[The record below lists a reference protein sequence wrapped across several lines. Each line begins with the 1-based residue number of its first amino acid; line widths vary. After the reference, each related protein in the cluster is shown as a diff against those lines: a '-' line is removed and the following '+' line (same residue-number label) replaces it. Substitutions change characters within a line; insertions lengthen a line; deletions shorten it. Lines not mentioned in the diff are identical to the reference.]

1 MRADLVNNASPGDTP
16 LNALPTGSTIQGQ
29 SSVAVWNAQL
39 KLWGLVGANDTTT
52 DDGTATFATDIDPN
66 LLVGVALH
74 ELTHA
79 MGRVPMG
86 PSRTFS
92 ISTASRARAS
102 GCSPTT
108 SPRAPPIFPWMAAI
122 PSDYGQNSDPS
133 DFLNSGVQGATDPF
147 NEYYS
152 SGTLQQLTAID
163 LKQLDTLGFHLA
175 AQETVVIQTDGTQ
188 ALSRRVKLLSQSGR
202 RRNRP
207 RTLLW
212 RCARRRQDVGGMG
225 SQTVSGYDIA
235 WKNASSGQFNIWST
249 DASAHYSSFVSGSN
263 PALESYESTFHQDL
277 NGDGAIG
284 IQAVILE
291 TDLTTRLVQS
301 GGNYCSRP
309 PAAGPVPS
317 SPSAARR

>member
-1 MRADLVNNASPGDTP
+1 M
-16 LNALPTGSTIQGQ
+16 
-29 SSVAVWNAQL
+29 
-39 KLWGLVGANDTTT
+39 VGANDTTT

-79 MGRVPMG
+79 MGRVPYG
-86 PSRTFS
+86 PQPDVFGLYRFTSQGARLLTDNIPASASYFS
-92 ISTASRARAS
+92 LDGGNTKIA
-102 GCSPTT
+102 
-108 SPRAPPIFPWMAAI
+108 
-122 PSDYGQNSDPS
+122 DYGQNSDPS

-188 ALSRRVKLLSQSGR
+188 ALSRTGQTTFSIRSAAEPAPNSIWQ
-202 RRNRP
+202 
-207 RTLLW
+207 
-212 RCARRRQDVGGMG
+212 CARHRQDEGGMG

-235 WKNASSGQFNIWST
+235 RKNASSGQFNIWST
-249 DASAHYSSFVSGSN
+249 DASAHYSTNLLSFVSGSN

-284 IQAVILE
+284 IQVVILE

-301 GGNYCSRP
+301 GGNYFLE
-309 PAAGPVPS
+309 AAGSWTGPELWRQR
-317 SPSAARR
+317 AGALLCRRAGHGRNVGWLGADRRGAGVRRV